1 VRSERT
7 FGVEIECGY
16 RTSSTDPWNNQT
28 YYAVYEAMRVAKF
41 PVQTGQATKLRYGVG
56 RDGSGVE
63 VRTPILKGDAGFN
76 KLTKVMDFLFD
87 LGCYITKSDGMHV
100 HVGASELGEDTEAAK
115 ILARTWY
122 NNQALIARMCSSH
135 RLRSPRCSAL
145 QERQITKIGSSRFQ
159 SYPDYRGDL
168 WNKEWGTRNK
178 GLNFQSI
185 PEHGTVEF
193 RLHEG
198 CLNATKAVAWVKFCQ
213 RLVDHAVE
221 ERVVLSCAR
230 SKTDLL
236 TSLDVPEDVRAKLWP
251 RQFQMPKTGQRVR
264 VKS

>member
-100 HVGASELGEDTEAAK
+100 HVGAKELGEDTEAAK

-122 NNQALIARMCSSH
+122 NNQELIARMCSSH

-145 QERQITKIGSSRFQ
+145 QENQIKKLGSNIRG
-159 SYPDYRGDL
+159 YDNWRGDL
-168 WNKEWGTRNK
+168 WNKDWGTRNK

-198 CLNATKAVAWVKFCQ
+198 CLNATKAVAWIKFCQ
-213 RLVDHAVE
+213 RLVDHAVT
-221 ERVVLSCAR
+221 ERVVLSCAT
-230 SKTDLL
+230 KTDLL
-236 TSLDVPEDVRAKLWP
+236 TSLDVPEDVRARLWP

-264 VKS
+264 KRAKS